1 MYAYS
6 QKLFCCRLLVE
17 HYFLK
22 FLMFF
27 MVVLLKIYNHI
38 SIVNIIWTHYETL
51 GKYTSGG
58 KNPYSYH
65 SKTDTLQY
73 IVYSCFCAQVYDY
86 NCVKLCIQNSYLHY
100 LCGIIKY
107 FHFNVF
113 RCSYNSVL
121 IVYYVCFYYNHNT
134 YPEEKLENTV
144 NLKRENITH
153 ISSTQQNIC

>member
-1 MYAYS
+1 MRHLENT
-6 QKLFCCRLLVE
+6 QVE
-17 HYFLK
+17 
-22 FLMFF
+22 
-27 MVVLLKIYNHI
+27 
-38 SIVNIIWTHYETL
+38 E
-51 GKYTSGG
+51 

-65 SKTDTLQY
+65 SKTDTLRY

-153 ISSTQQNIC
+153 ISSTQQNMLTFWSVSSILFQCINLWLWVLNMYA